1 MISLARAQVQQ
12 NKSETITAA
21 SQGRLKG
28 LLKQE
33 EEPRLIDDEKPLDQA
48 CAIRLLF
55 KHSPLAP
62 YKDLSKYLHG
72 QWVRVK
78 KVSEAI

>member
-33 EEPRLIDDEKPLDQA
+33 EEPRLIDDEKP
-48 CAIRLLF
+48 
-55 KHSPLAP
+55 
-62 YKDLSKYLHG
+62 
-72 QWVRVK
+72 
-78 KVSEAI
+78 